1 MEGVQ
6 RHKIMMKT
14 YNFSAGPGVM
24 PEEVITQIT
33 QAFETNAHTHM
44 SIIEISHR
52 SKQFQTIITDAEKK
66 LRELMHISDEYAI
79 VFLQGGGST
88 QFEMIPLNF
97 ATKHHSIALL
107 DSGNFAEKAA
117 EAAKQLGNKVSIL
130 NSTKD
135 KHYQKLPLL
144 PDNFDATSADYLHIV
159 TNNTIEG
166 ATFHQ
171 NNLPK
176 TAGRLVADMSSNIL
190 AEPYNVSDFD
200 AIFAGGQKNLGPAGV
215 TVAIIKK
222 SWLTEQDLTGVG
234 PMMRYQNHIDKQ
246 SMYNT
251 PPVFAIYALNLVLD
265 WVIQQGGVTEMYR
278 RNLEK
283 AARLYA
289 YLDQSEF
296 YTAPVEVSA
305 RSLTN
310 IVFTTGDLEQDKVI
324 AKQAT
329 EAGLFNLN
337 GHRSVGGFRASLYNA
352 QPMSA
357 VDALIAFLQKV
368 EQQA

>member
-1 MEGVQ
+1 
-6 RHKIMMKT
+6 MMKT
-14 YNFSAGPGVM
+14 YNFSAGPGVL
-24 PEEVITQIT
+24 PQEVITQIK
-33 QAFETNAHTHM
+33 QEFEKNEFNQM
-44 SIIEISHR
+44 SIVEISHR
-52 SKQFQTIITDAEKK
+52 SKQFQTIVADAEKK
-66 LRELMHISDEYAI
+66 LRTLMQIPDEYAV

-97 ATKHHSIALL
+97 ATDRRHIALL
-107 DSGNFAEKAA
+107 DSGNFAAKAA
-117 EAAKQLGNKVSIL
+117 EAANALGRKVTVLS
-130 NSTKD
+130 STKNQ
-135 KHYQKLPLL
+135 HYQSLPLE
-144 PDNFDATSADYLHIV
+144 PQAFDSNAYDYLHIV

-166 ATFHQ
+166 TTFHQ
-171 NNLPK
+171 SNLPK
-176 TAGRLVADMSSNIL
+176 TNGRLVADMSSNIL
-190 AEPYNVSDFD
+190 AEPYDVTDFD

-222 SWLTEQDLTGVG
+222 SWLAEQNLTGVG

-251 PPVFAIYALNLVLD
+251 SPVFAIYALNLVLD

-283 AARLYA
+283 SQRLYT
-289 YLDQSEF
+289 YLDQSDF
-296 YTAPVEVSA
+296 YSAPVAQSE

-310 IVFTTGDLEQDKVI
+310 IVFTTGDLKRDEAI
-324 AKQAT
+324 AKRAT

-352 QPMSA
+352 QSIAA
-357 VDALIAFLQKV
+357 VDALITFLKKA
-368 EQQA
+368 EQEA